1 MKTLTRLTALILFAA
16 TPLSADDVQLSQNEH
31 TVKITIG
38 DEAFA
43 VYNLG
48 EGYKKP
54 FLFPIAAPGGIDQL
68 EAELQTPPED
78 EFAPGN
84 KVIVAEEHAQL
95 KVGCD
100 AAATAELGEILEV
113 SRIQRP
119 WLWVADKNAWIH
131 QCDVIPLKVNVTRIV
146 DLDPPSGLDRKHPLY
161 YDHPHHKGLW
171 VSIDEVNGIAYWAE
185 KGTIRNA
192 GIELLKSS
200 GNPAVL
206 RVTNHWLGD
215 DGQPVVIEITTISI
229 HANRLLAYDIEFKAA
244 DKPVTF
250 GDTKEGLFAVR
261 LPNSMREMIAG
272 GPVVS
277 DASVSGSNN
286 LWGKPAPWIDYV
298 GSIAGRQY
306 GVTIMDD
313 PRNFRP
319 SRYHVRDYGLFA
331 INPWGEKA
339 YTGGKE
345 EEQPSVLQPGES
357 LKLRYGLYVHAGGVE
372 EGDVPG
378 AYQRFAGSSQ

>member
-1 MKTLTRLTALILFAA
+1 MRTPRNLIALMLLAVA
-16 TPLSADDVQLSQNEH
+16 PLRADDVQLTQNEH

-38 DEAFA
+38 SAVFA

-54 FLFPIAAPGGIDQL
+54 FMFPIAAPGGIDLLQS
-68 EAELQTPPED
+68 ELQTPPED
-78 EFAPGN
+78 EYAPGN
-84 KVIVAEEHAQL
+84 KVFVAEEHAQL

-100 AAATAELGEILEV
+100 RAATAELGEILEV
-113 SRIQRP
+113 SQIQRP
-119 WLWVADKNAWIH
+119 WLWVPDKQAWIH

-146 DLDPPSGLDRKHPLY
+146 NLDPPTGLDRKHPLY

-171 VSIDEVNGIAYWAE
+171 LSIDEVNGIAFWAE
-185 KGTIRNA
+185 KGTIKNA
-192 GIELLKSS
+192 GVQLLRSH
-200 GNPAVL
+200 GDPAQF

-215 DGQPVVIEITTISI
+215 EGQPVVIETTTISI
-229 HANRLLAYDIEFKAA
+229 FADRLVTYDIEFKAA

-250 GDTKEGLFAVR
+250 GDTKEGLFAIR

-277 DASVSGSNN
+277 DAGVSGSNN
-286 LWGKPAPWIDYV
+286 LWGKPTPWIDYV
-298 GSIAGRQY
+298 GPIADHQY

-339 YTGGKE
+339 YTNGQEVEK
-345 EEQPSVLQPGES
+345 PSVLQPGES
-357 LKLRYGLYVHAGGVE
+357 LTLRYGLYVHNGNAE
-372 EGDVPG
+372 EGHVAE
-378 AYQRFAGSSQ
+378 AYRRFTGQ

>member
-1 MKTLTRLTALILFAA
+1 MRT
-16 TPLSADDVQLSQNEH
+16 LSALLLFTAALHANDVQLTQNEH
-31 TVKITIG
+31 TVKITVD
-38 DEAFA
+38 DEVFA

-54 FLFPIAAPGGIDQL
+54 FLFPIAAPGGIERL

-84 KVIVAEEHAQL
+84 KVFVAEEHAQL

-100 AAATAELGEILEV
+100 AAATAEFGEILEV
-113 SRIQRP
+113 SKIQRP

-131 QCDVIPLKVNVTRIV
+131 QGDVVPLKVNVTRIV
-146 DLDPPSGLDRKHPLY
+146 DLDPPTGLDRKHPLY

-185 KGTIRNA
+185 KGTIKNA
-192 GIELLKSS
+192 GVELVKSA
-200 GNPAVL
+200 GDPAVL

-215 DGQPVVIEITTISI
+215 DGQPVVIETSTISI
-229 HANRLLAYDIEFKAA
+229 HANRLLAYDIEFQAA

-261 LPNSMREMIAG
+261 VPNSMREAMAG

-277 DASVSGSNN
+277 AAGITGSNN

-298 GSIAGRQY
+298 GPIAGRQY

-339 YTGGKE
+339 YTNGQEGEK
-345 EEQPSVLQPGES
+345 PSVLQPGES
-357 LKLRYGLYVHAGGVE
+357 LRLRYGLYVHTGGVE

-378 AYQRFAGSSQ
+378 AYQRFAGQSQ

>member
-1 MKTLTRLTALILFAA
+1 MILFAA
-16 TPLSADDVQLSQNEH
+16 FPLRADEVCLTRNEH

-38 DEAFA
+38 GDVFA

-54 FLFPIAAPGGIDQL
+54 FMFPIAAPGGIDRL
-68 EAELQTPPED
+68 ESELQAPLED

-84 KVIVAEEHAQL
+84 KVFVAQEHAQL

-100 AAATAELGEILEV
+100 AAATAELGEVLEV
-113 SRIQRP
+113 SRVQRP

-131 QCDVIPLKVNVTRIV
+131 QCDVVPLKVNVTRIV
-146 DLDPPSGLDRKHPLY
+146 DLDPPTGLDRKHPLY

-171 VSIDEVNGIAYWAE
+171 LSIDEVNGIAFWAE

-192 GIELLKSS
+192 GVEFLKSS
-200 GNPAVL
+200 GDPAVL

-215 DGQPVVIEITTISI
+215 DGQPVVIEMSTISI
-229 HANRLLAYDIEFKAA
+229 FADRLLACDIEFKAA

-250 GDTKEGLFAVR
+250 GDTKEGLFAIR
-261 LPNSMREMIAG
+261 LPNSMREVIAG
-272 GPVVS
+272 GPVMSAEGVT
-277 DASVSGSNN
+277 GSNN
-286 LWGKPAPWIDYV
+286 LWGKPTPWIDYV
-298 GSIAGRQY
+298 GPIAGRQY

-339 YTGGKE
+339 YTGGQEAEK
-345 EEQPSVLQPGES
+345 PSILQPGES
-357 LKLRYGLYVHAGGVE
+357 LKLRYGLYVHAGGQE
-372 EGDVPG
+372 EGAVR
-378 AYQRFAGSSQ
+378 AAFQRFAGQTH